1 MAKFYGK
8 IGYGVTSEIRPGVW
22 DETIT
27 ERSYYGDVNKLS
39 RRLESSDKVIDDIT
53 ISNEI
58 SILADPFAYEN
69 FHTMKYVEYMGAK
82 WKINKV
88 EVRFPRLTL
97 VTGGLY
103 NGK

>member
-22 DETIT
+22 DETMT
-27 ERSYYGDVNKLS
+27 ERPYYGDVNKLS

>member
-8 IGYGVTSEIRPGVW
+8 IGYGETKEIKPGVW

-27 ERSYYGDVNKLS
+27 ERLYFGDVNKLS
-39 RRLESSDKVIDDIT
+39 RRLKTDDKVIDNIN

-69 FHTMKYVEYMGAK
+69 FSTIKYVEYMGAK
-82 WKINKV
+82 WKVTNV
-88 EVRFPRLTL
+88 EVKFPRLIL

>member
-1 MAKFYGK
+1 MAKFYGT

-22 DETIT
+22 DEVIT
-27 ERSYYGDVNKLS
+27 ERKYYGDVNRLS
-39 RRLESSDKVIDDIT
+39 RNQSSSDKVIDDIN

-82 WKINKV
+82 WKVTKV
-88 EVRFPRLTL
+88 EVKYPRLTIM
-97 VTGGLY
+97 TGGVY
-103 NGK
+103 NG

>member
-1 MAKFYGK
+1 MAKFYGT

-22 DETIT
+22 DEIIT
-27 ERSYYGDVNKLS
+27 EKPYYGDVNKLS
-39 RRLESSDKVIDDIT
+39 RRLRTDDKVVDDIN
-53 ISNEI
+53 IANEI

-69 FHTMKYVEYMGAK
+69 FSTIKYVEYMGAK
-82 WKINKV
+82 WKVSNV
-88 EVRFPRLTL
+88 EVRFPRLIL

>member
-39 RRLESSDKVIDDIT
+39 RRLESSDKIIDDII

-97 VTGGLY
+97 VTGGVY

>member
-8 IGYGVTSEIRPGVW
+8 IGYGETKEIKPGVW

-27 ERSYYGDVNKLS
+27 ERLYFGDVNKLS
-39 RRLESSDKVIDDIT
+39 RRLRTDDKVIDNIN

-88 EVRFPRLTL
+88 EVKFPRLTL
-97 VTGGLY
+97 VTGGVY

>member
-8 IGYGVTSEIRPGVW
+8 IGYGETKEIKPGVW

-27 ERSYYGDVNKLS
+27 ERLYFGDVNKLS
-39 RRLESSDKVIDDIT
+39 RRLKTDDKVIDNIN

-69 FHTMKYVEYMGAK
+69 FSTIKYVEYMGAK
-82 WKINKV
+82 WKVTNV
-88 EVRFPRLTL
+88 EVKFPRLTL

>member
-88 EVRFPRLTL
+88 EVRFPRLIL
-97 VTGGLY
+97 VTGGVY

>member
-8 IGYGVTSEIRPGVW
+8 IGYGVTGEIRPGVW
-22 DETIT
+22 DEIIT
-27 ERSYYGDVNKLS
+27 EKPYYGDVNKLS
-39 RRLESSDKVIDDIT
+39 RRLRTDDKVIDDIN
-53 ISNEI
+53 IANEI

-69 FHTMKYVEYMGAK
+69 FSTIKYVEYMGAK
-82 WKINKV
+82 WKVSNV
-88 EVRFPRLTL
+88 EVRFPRLIL

>member
-1 MAKFYGK
+1 MAKFYGT

-27 ERSYYGDVNKLS
+27 ERQYYGDVNRLS
-39 RRLESSDKVIDDIT
+39 KRLQSSDKVVDDIT
-53 ISNEI
+53 IVNEI

-69 FHTMKYVEYMGAK
+69 FHAMKYVVYMGAK
-82 WKINKV
+82 WKISSV
-88 EVRFPRLTL
+88 EVKYPRLTI

-103 NGK
+103 NG

>member
-1 MAKFYGK
+1 MAKFYGT

-27 ERSYYGDVNKLS
+27 ERQYYGDVNRLS
-39 RRLESSDKVIDDIT
+39 KRLQSSDKVVDDIT
-53 ISNEI
+53 IVNEI

-69 FHTMKYVEYMGAK
+69 FHAMKYVVYMGAK
-82 WKINKV
+82 WKISSV
-88 EVRFPRLTL
+88 EVKYPRLII

-103 NGK
+103 NG

>member
-27 ERSYYGDVNKLS
+27 ERFYYGDVNKLS

-97 VTGGLY
+97 VTGGVY

>member
-27 ERSYYGDVNKLS
+27 ERPYYGDVNKLS

-88 EVRFPRLTL
+88 EVRFPRLIL

>member
-27 ERSYYGDVNKLS
+27 ERPYYGDVNKLS
-39 RRLESSDKVIDDIT
+39 RRLESSDKIIDDII

-97 VTGGLY
+97 VTGGVY

>member
-88 EVRFPRLTL
+88 EVKFPRLIL

>member
-1 MAKFYGK
+1 MAKFYGT

-27 ERSYYGDVNKLS
+27 ERQYYGDVNRLS
-39 RRLESSDKVIDDIT
+39 KRLQSSDKVIDNIT
-53 ISNEI
+53 IVNEI

-69 FHTMKYVEYMGAK
+69 FHAMKYVVYMGAK
-82 WKINKV
+82 WKISSV
-88 EVRFPRLTL
+88 EVKYPRLTI

-103 NGK
+103 NG

>member
-27 ERSYYGDVNKLS
+27 ERPYYGDVNKLS

-88 EVRFPRLTL
+88 EVKFPRLTL
-97 VTGGLY
+97 VTGGVY

>member
-88 EVRFPRLTL
+88 EVKFPRLTL
-97 VTGGLY
+97 VTGGVY

>member
-1 MAKFYGK
+1 MANFYGK

-27 ERSYYGDVNKLS
+27 ERPYYGDVNKLS

-97 VTGGLY
+97 VTGGVY

>member
-97 VTGGLY
+97 VTGGVY

>member
-53 ISNEI
+53 IFNEI

-97 VTGGLY
+97 VTGGVY

>member
-82 WKINKV
+82 WKINKI

-97 VTGGLY
+97 VTGGVY

>member
-27 ERSYYGDVNKLS
+27 ERFYYGDVNKLS

-97 VTGGLY
+97 VTGGVY
-103 NGK
+103 NGE

>member
-27 ERSYYGDVNKLS
+27 ERPYYGDVNKLS

-97 VTGGLY
+97 VTGGVY